1 MGKVSLSNQIVNE
14 SVKEETVK
22 RKLLPSLSKKEW
34 IILSSTS
41 FVLIS
46 IGIIIGF
53 FIFNKPNTVDPLT
66 ILQTDLNN
74 KLIVTS
80 KQLDKIEDEDLYKVV
95 MEKKGKKIE
104 QIKEQI
110 ELINQFKLKQSNEV
124 QSFILNK
131 KDELKQKEIL
141 YHR

>member
-1 MGKVSLSNQIVNE
+1 MGKISIVNQ
-14 SVKEETVK
+14 VTKETVTQTK
-22 RKLLPSLSKKEW
+22 PKLLPSLNKKEW
-34 IILSSTS
+34 ITLLSTS

-46 IGIIIGF
+46 FGIIIGF
-53 FIFNKPNTVDPLT
+53 FIFNKPTITDPLT
-66 ILQTDLNN
+66 LLQNDLNN
-74 KLIVTS
+74 KLISTS
-80 KQLDKIEDEDLYKVV
+80 KQLDKIQDEDLYKVV

-110 ELINQFKLKQSNEV
+110 ELVNQFKLKQSNEV

>member
-1 MGKVSLSNQIVNE
+1 MGKISLSNQVTKE

-22 RKLLPSLSKKEW
+22 RKLLPSLNKKEW
-34 IILSSTS
+34 IILLSTS

-46 IGIIIGF
+46 VGIIIGF

>member
-1 MGKVSLSNQIVNE
+1 MGKISLSNQVTKE

-53 FIFNKPNTVDPLT
+53 FIFNKPNTVDSLT

-74 KLIVTS
+74 KLIATS

>member
-1 MGKVSLSNQIVNE
+1 MGRISLSNQVIKE

>member
-1 MGKVSLSNQIVNE
+1 MGKISLSNQIVNE

-74 KLIVTS
+74 KLIATS

-141 YHR
+141 YYR

>member
-1 MGKVSLSNQIVNE
+1 MGKISLSNQVIKE

-80 KQLDKIEDEDLYKVV
+80 KQLDKIEDEDLYQVV

>member
-124 QSFILNK
+124 QSFILIK

>member
-1 MGKVSLSNQIVNE
+1 MGKISLSNQVIKE

>member
-1 MGKVSLSNQIVNE
+1 MGRISLSNQVIKE

-124 QSFILNK
+124 QSFILIK